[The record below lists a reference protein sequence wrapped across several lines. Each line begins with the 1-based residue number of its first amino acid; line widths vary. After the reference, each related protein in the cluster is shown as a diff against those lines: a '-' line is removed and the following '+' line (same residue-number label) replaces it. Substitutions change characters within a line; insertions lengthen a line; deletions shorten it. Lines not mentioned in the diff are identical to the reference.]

1 MELVQDLTNQLEAG
15 LAVHLRREGLV
26 VVELVG
32 VLDGLV
38 VALLQY
44 VLEVRAGHPGEV
56 APAGIGIGSGGGAPA
71 VVRRGGGGGGG
82 GAQVVAAGVGALASL
97 EKIDTKMRVSN
108 IL

>member
-44 VLEVRAGHPGEV
+44 VLEVRSGHPGEV

-71 VVRRGGGGGGG
+71 VVRRGGGGGG
-82 GAQVVAAGVGALASL
+82 AQVVAAGVGALASL
-97 EKIDTKMRVSN
+97 EKIDTKNDSK
-108 IL
+108 